1 MGSVKDLI
9 HSCEHGLDID
19 GCLDCHYNMS
29 ISHLPVIYRPSIET
43 WYNRKPKKTIKR
55 KVKKVANN
63 DCPF

>member
-19 GCLDCHYNMS
+19 GCLNCQYNIS
-29 ISHLPVIYRPSIET
+29 ISHLPVIYRPKLEN
-43 WYNRKPKKTIKR
+43 WYNRKVKTTIKR
-55 KVKKVANN
+55 KVKKAITN

>member
-19 GCLDCHYNMS
+19 GCFDCQYNLS

-43 WYNRKPKKTIKR
+43 WYNRKPKKIIKR
-55 KVKKVANN
+55 KVKKIVNN